1 VDLRKRR
8 TPRAKANGRPLDGA
22 HTRLSLPLKTY
33 APEAGHGE
41 KRSGNI
47 VMGSQTVV
55 LAMMLIATPAL
66 AEKTLIESPEAP
78 KAIGPYSQAIQSGKL
93 VFVSGSLPFDPA
105 GKVDYSKQDV
115 SAQTRRALDNIVLEL
130 KAANLTLND
139 VVSATVYV
147 TDVDD
152 FPAVNA
158 VYASYFHPPYP
169 ARAFVQVAKLLRGA
183 KVEISVIAA
192 RP

>member
-1 VDLRKRR
+1 MRKS
-8 TPRAKANGRPLDGA
+8 AFA
-22 HTRLSLPLKTY
+22 
-33 APEAGHGE
+33 
-41 KRSGNI
+41 
-47 VMGSQTVV
+47 
-55 LAMMLIATPAL
+55 LALTLACTPAL
-66 AEKTLIESPEAP
+66 ADKTLIESPDAP

-105 GKVDYSKQDV
+105 GKIDYSQQDV
-115 SAQTRRALDNIVLEL
+115 TAQTKRVIDNIALEL
-130 KAANLTLND
+130 KAANLALDD

-169 ARAFVQVAKLLRGA
+169 ARTFVQVAKLLRNV
-183 KVEISVIAA
+183 KVEITVIAA
-192 RP
+192 AK

>member
-1 VDLRKRR
+1 M
-8 TPRAKANGRPLDGA
+8 RATIAAAFL
-22 HTRLSLPLKTY
+22 
-33 APEAGHGE
+33 
-41 KRSGNI
+41 
-47 VMGSQTVV
+47 
-55 LAMMLIATPAL
+55 LIATPAF
-66 AEKTLIESPEAP
+66 AEKTLIESPDAP

-105 GKVDYSKQDV
+105 GKVDYSKEDV

-130 KAANLTLND
+130 KAAHLTLDD

-158 VYASYFHPPYP
+158 VYASYFKPPYP

>member
-1 VDLRKRR
+1 M
-8 TPRAKANGRPLDGA
+8 RA
-22 HTRLSLPLKTY
+22 
-33 APEAGHGE
+33 
-41 KRSGNI
+41 
-47 VMGSQTVV
+47 TVAAT
-55 LAMMLIATPAL
+55 LLLIATPAF
-66 AEKTLIESPEAP
+66 AEKTLVESPDAP

-105 GKVDYSKQDV
+105 GKVDYSKQNV

-130 KAANLTLND
+130 KAANLALND

-147 TDVDD
+147 TDIDD

-158 VYASYFHPPYP
+158 VYGSYFHAPYP

>member
-1 VDLRKRR
+1 MR
-8 TPRAKANGRPLDGA
+8 
-22 HTRLSLPLKTY
+22 
-33 APEAGHGE
+33 
-41 KRSGNI
+41 
-47 VMGSQTVV
+47 SQTVA
-55 LAMMLIATPAL
+55 LAMVLVATPAL
-66 AEKTLIESPEAP
+66 AEKTLIESTDAP

-130 KAANLTLND
+130 KAANLSLDD
-139 VVSATVYV
+139 VASATVYV
-147 TDVDD
+147 TDIDD

-158 VYASYFHPPYP
+158 VYASYFHAPYP

-192 RP
+192 RK

>member
-1 VDLRKRR
+1 MRKF
-8 TPRAKANGRPLDGA
+8 A
-22 HTRLSLPLKTY
+22 
-33 APEAGHGE
+33 
-41 KRSGNI
+41 
-47 VMGSQTVV
+47 
-55 LAMMLIATPAL
+55 LAFACALVATPAL
-66 AEKTLIESPEAP
+66 AEKTLIESPDAP

-105 GKVDYSKQDV
+105 GKVDYSRQDV

-130 KAANLTLND
+130 KAAHLTLDD

-147 TDVDD
+147 TDIDD

-158 VYASYFHPPYP
+158 VYASYFHAPYP

-183 KVEISVIAA
+183 KVEVSVIAA

>member
-1 VDLRKRR
+1 MRKL
-8 TPRAKANGRPLDGA
+8 TMA
-22 HTRLSLPLKTY
+22 
-33 APEAGHGE
+33 
-41 KRSGNI
+41 
-47 VMGSQTVV
+47 
-55 LAMMLIATPAL
+55 LALMLVCTPAL
-66 AEKTLIESPEAP
+66 ADKTLVASPAAP

-93 VFVSGSLPFDPA
+93 VFVSGSLPFDPE
-105 GKVDYSKQDV
+105 GKIDYSQRDV
-115 SAQTRRALDNIVLEL
+115 TAQTRRVIDNIALEL
-130 KAANLTLND
+130 KAARLTLDD

-147 TDVDD
+147 TDIED
-152 FPAVNA
+152 FPAVNK

>member
-1 VDLRKRR
+1 LIGGLTV
-8 TPRAKANGRPLDGA
+8 RASIAAAFL
-22 HTRLSLPLKTY
+22 
-33 APEAGHGE
+33 
-41 KRSGNI
+41 
-47 VMGSQTVV
+47 
-55 LAMMLIATPAL
+55 LIATPAF
-66 AEKTLIESPEAP
+66 AEKTLIESPDAP

-105 GKVDYSKQDV
+105 GKVDYSRQDV

-130 KAANLTLND
+130 KAAHLTLDD

-158 VYASYFHPPYP
+158 VYASYFKPPYP

-192 RP
+192 AK

>member
-1 VDLRKRR
+1 M
-8 TPRAKANGRPLDGA
+8 RAKIATIFL
-22 HTRLSLPLKTY
+22 
-33 APEAGHGE
+33 
-41 KRSGNI
+41 
-47 VMGSQTVV
+47 
-55 LAMMLIATPAL
+55 LIATPAF
-66 AEKTLIESPEAP
+66 AEKTLIESPDAP
-78 KAIGPYSQAIQSGKL
+78 KAIGPYSQAIRSGKL

-130 KAANLTLND
+130 KAAHLTLGD
-139 VVSATVYV
+139 VVSTTVYV
-147 TDVDD
+147 TDIDD

-183 KVEISVIAA
+183 KVEVSVIAA
-192 RP
+192 KK

>member
-1 VDLRKRR
+1 M
-8 TPRAKANGRPLDGA
+8 RA
-22 HTRLSLPLKTY
+22 
-33 APEAGHGE
+33 
-41 KRSGNI
+41 
-47 VMGSQTVV
+47 TVAAT
-55 LAMMLIATPAL
+55 LLLIATPAF
-66 AEKTLIESPEAP
+66 AEKTLVESPDAP

-105 GKVDYSKQDV
+105 GKVDYSKQNV
-115 SAQTRRALDNIVLEL
+115 SAQTRRALENIVLEL
-130 KAANLTLND
+130 KAANLALND

-147 TDVDD
+147 TDIDD

-158 VYASYFHPPYP
+158 VYGSYFHAPYP

>member
-1 VDLRKRR
+1 M
-8 TPRAKANGRPLDGA
+8 RATIAAAFL
-22 HTRLSLPLKTY
+22 
-33 APEAGHGE
+33 
-41 KRSGNI
+41 
-47 VMGSQTVV
+47 
-55 LAMMLIATPAL
+55 LIATLAF
-66 AEKTLIESPEAP
+66 AEKTLIESPDAP

-105 GKVDYSKQDV
+105 GKVDYSKEDV

-130 KAANLTLND
+130 KAAHLTLDD

-158 VYASYFHPPYP
+158 VYASYFKPPYP

>member
-1 VDLRKRR
+1 MRK
-8 TPRAKANGRPLDGA
+8 
-22 HTRLSLPLKTY
+22 SLWALLFACVST
-33 APEAGHGE
+33 
-41 KRSGNI
+41 S
-47 VMGSQTVV
+47 
-55 LAMMLIATPAL
+55 AL
-66 AEKTLIESPEAP
+66 ADKTVIESPDAP
-78 KAIGPYSQAIQSGKL
+78 KAIGPYSQAIASGKL

-105 GKVDYSKQDV
+105 GKVDYSQQDV

-130 KAANLTLND
+130 KAANLTLDD

-147 TDVDD
+147 TDIDD
-152 FPAVNA
+152 FPAVNT

-192 RP
+192 RK

>member
-1 VDLRKRR
+1 M
-8 TPRAKANGRPLDGA
+8 RASIAAAFL
-22 HTRLSLPLKTY
+22 L
-33 APEAGHGE
+33 
-41 KRSGNI
+41 
-47 VMGSQTVV
+47 V
-55 LAMMLIATPAL
+55 ATPAF
-66 AEKTLIESPEAP
+66 AEKTLIESPDAP

-93 VFVSGSLPFDPA
+93 VFVSGALPFDPA

-130 KAANLTLND
+130 KPANLSLND

-147 TDVDD
+147 TDIDD

-158 VYASYFHPPYP
+158 VYASYFHAPYP

-192 RP
+192 RK

>member
-1 VDLRKRR
+1 M
-8 TPRAKANGRPLDGA
+8 RAKIAAIL
-22 HTRLSLPLKTY
+22 TLL
-33 APEAGHGE
+33 
-41 KRSGNI
+41 
-47 VMGSQTVV
+47 
-55 LAMMLIATPAL
+55 ATPAFADKVL
-66 AEKTLIESPEAP
+66 VESSAAP

-93 VFVSGSLPFDPA
+93 VFVSGSLPFDPD
-105 GKVDYSKQDV
+105 GKIDYSQQDV
-115 SAQTRRALDNIVLEL
+115 TAQTKRVLDNIVLEL
-130 KAANLTLND
+130 AAAKLAPDD

-152 FPAVNA
+152 FPAVNK

-192 RP
+192 KK

>member
-1 VDLRKRR
+1 M
-8 TPRAKANGRPLDGA
+8 
-22 HTRLSLPLKTY
+22 
-33 APEAGHGE
+33 
-41 KRSGNI
+41 RSQ
-47 VMGSQTVV
+47 SVV
-55 LAMMLIATPAL
+55 LAAMLIATPAL
-66 AEKTLIESPEAP
+66 AEKNLIESPDAP
-78 KAIGPYSQAIQSGKL
+78 RAIGPYSQAIQSGKL

-130 KAANLTLND
+130 KPAGLTLND

-147 TDVDD
+147 TDIDD

-158 VYASYFHPPYP
+158 VYASYFHAPYP

-192 RP
+192 KP